1 MGPVNCPFYFYPIFL
16 FYLLQILAC
25 FLLFLLHLFLRLFP
39 KFFFLLF
46 FLSSIISN
54 FFPFSPSILYQ
65 ISCHSI
71 YITFLLYI
79 FPAVLLYS
87 LLCYSFFFIC
97 LTLPPYS
104 SSNLSTKCCTFPKF
118 SLGSQVSSS
127 VIYPFYCTTY
137 LSFPLNF
144 LLFNIF
150 FTSYS
155 SSLSIITGDGCSFL
169 WPST

>member
-1 MGPVNCPFYFYPIFL
+1 MGPVNCPFYFYSIFL

-65 ISCHSI
+65 ISCYSI

-79 FPAVLLYS
+79 FLAVLLYS

-104 SSNLSTKCCTFPKF
+104 SSNLSTKFCTFPKF
-118 SLGSQVSSS
+118 SLGSQMSFS
-127 VIYPFYCTTY
+127 VVYFFHHTRY
-137 LSFPLNF
+137 LFFSLNF

-150 FTSYS
+150 STLYS
-155 SSLSIITGDGCSFL
+155 SSPLIITGDSHFFL

>member
-1 MGPVNCPFYFYPIFL
+1 MQSTIYTSILFVLNLQAVYQLPVWLQSMSVLFIASCHSQGDLWQYPPLKGPCSKDFIVHYMGPVNCPFYFYPIFL

-87 LLCYSFFFIC
+87 LLCYSFFFY
-97 LTLPPYS
+97 LLDTS
-104 SSNLSTKCCTFPKF
+104 S
-118 SLGSQVSSS
+118 
-127 VIYPFYCTTY
+127 
-137 LSFPLNF
+137 
-144 LLFNIF
+144 IF
-150 FTSYS
+150 FFKF
-155 SSLSIITGDGCSFL
+155 IH
-169 WPST
+169 